1 MRDEASRRLAISPPR
16 LHVCRG
22 LRRGGA
28 GVRQSRIKKKAHP
41 LNGFQ
46 ELGLSTPL
54 LDALAASGYETPTPV
69 QAQAIPP
76 VLEGRDLI
84 ATAATGTGKTAA
96 FVLPLLERLAT
107 ARAAG
112 ARRARSG
119 TARILVLTPTRE
131 LAGQITDAV
140 RRYGRH
146 LSPRTAVVV
155 GGQKMGPQVAALRGG
170 LDILVATPGRLID
183 HVERG
188 SCRLEETGVLVLDE
202 ADQMLDLGF
211 LPPIRRIAAML
222 ADDRQTLLLSA
233 TMPKA
238 IRGLARELLARPVEV
253 AIGETR
259 RPAAA
264 IEQRLLRI
272 PQAEKRA
279 YLIELL
285 KGEKAPRAI
294 VFTRT
299 KRGAER
305 LHRQLE
311 RAGCRSAAIHGDKKQ
326 SQRQRALDAF
336 KRGRVEILVATDVA
350 ARGIDV
356 CDVTHVVNFDLPQT
370 AESYVHRIGRTARAG
385 KSGIAVTLCDA
396 SESGLLRDIERL
408 IGVHLSADGST
419 RPFEGGR
426 EAGGR
431 GKGPAR
437 GRGRRPRH
445 QGRPPRR
452 RAA

>member
-1 MRDEASRRLAISPPR
+1 M
-16 LHVCRG
+16 
-22 LRRGGA
+22 
-28 GVRQSRIKKKAHP
+28 
-41 LNGFQ
+41 NGFH

-54 LDALAASGYETPTPV
+54 LRALEASGYETPTPV
-69 QAQAIPP
+69 QSQAIPP
-76 VLEGRDLI
+76 VLAGRDLI

-96 FVLPLLERLAT
+96 FVLPLLERLAA
-107 ARAAG
+107 ARAEG
-112 ARRARSG
+112 RRAPAAG

-140 RRYGRH
+140 RRYGRE
-146 LSPRTAVVV
+146 LSPRTAVIV
-155 GGQKMGPQVAALRGG
+155 GGRRMGPQLAALRRG

-188 SCRLEETGVLVLDE
+188 SCRLGGTEVLVLDE

-222 ADDRQTLLLSA
+222 ADGRQTLMFSA

-238 IRGLARELLARPVEV
+238 IRTLARELLDRPAEV

-264 IEQRLLRI
+264 IEQRLVRL
-272 PQAEKRA
+272 PQAEKRGF
-279 YLIELL
+279 LIDLL

-311 RAGCRSAAIHGDKKQ
+311 RAGCRSAAIHGDKNQ

-336 KRGRVEILVATDVA
+336 RRGSVEILVATDVA

-356 CDVTHVVNFDLPQT
+356 RDVTHVVNFDLPQT

-385 KSGIAVTLCDA
+385 KAGIAVTLCDA

-426 EAGGR
+426 ESGGR
-431 GKGPAR
+431 NDRGPAR
-437 GRGRRPRH
+437 GRHRRNRRDA
-445 QGRPPRR
+445 RPTRR

>member
-1 MRDEASRRLAISPPR
+1 M
-16 LHVCRG
+16 
-22 LRRGGA
+22 
-28 GVRQSRIKKKAHP
+28 
-41 LNGFQ
+41 NGFE

-54 LDALAASGYETPTPV
+54 LDALEASGYENPTPV

-96 FVLPLLERLAT
+96 FVLPLLERLAA

-112 ARRARSG
+112 GRRVRPG

-146 LSPRTAVVV
+146 ISPRTAVIV
-155 GGQKMGPQVAALRGG
+155 GGQKMGPQFAALRGG

-183 HVERG
+183 HIERG
-188 SCRLEETGVLVLDE
+188 SCRLDETQVLVLDE

-211 LPPIRRIAAML
+211 LPPIRRIAALL
-222 ADDRQTLLLSA
+222 AEERQTLLFSA

-238 IRGLARELLARPVEV
+238 IRRLAGELLTQPAEV
-253 AIGETR
+253 TIGEAR
-259 RPAAA
+259 SPAEA
-264 IEQRLLRI
+264 IEQRLVRM
-272 PQAEKRA
+272 PQAEKRS
-279 YLIELL
+279 YLVDLL
-285 KGEKAPRAI
+285 KAEKAPRAI

-311 RAGCRSAAIHGDKKQ
+311 RAGCRSAAIHGDKNQ

-336 KRGRVEILVATDVA
+336 RRGRVEILVATDVA

-356 CDVTHVVNFDLPQT
+356 RDVTHVVNFDLPQT

-385 KSGIAVTLCDA
+385 KTGIAITLCDA
-396 SESGLLRDIERL
+396 SESGLLSDIERL

-426 EAGGR
+426 ESKGR
-431 GKGPAR
+431 GKGQAY
-437 GRGRRPRH
+437 GRGRRPRR
-445 QGRPPRR
+445 QGRPARR